1 MLQRRGHIYTS
12 RIVVPSRIRARWGR
26 SEITRS
32 LRTGDLKE
40 ARRRLALWEAH
51 MGAFL
56 HQIEKYLASMT
67 REELDSLY
75 RQYLATKFDEIE
87 ERLSSPLTEEQAEV
101 TSFVLNDEAH
111 RISAALAFGHVEE
124 RLPEAVGLAPQ
135 APEEM
140 QRRLA
145 RRLLEADLRATVAEL
160 GALEGRPLDRPEET
174 LVLPG
179 ATLDQTVSSP
189 LLSEVVELYCAEHI
203 GLKKW
208 SDRTADQ
215 SRKIFELVVG
225 LMGDRPIH
233 EITKS
238 DIRTL
243 GAQMLLLPTNMTKRF
258 RGLTPLQVLE
268 AVESKPDLPRLQPR
282 SINKNYQ
289 YVRSLFLWA
298 MEHDYLTQN
307 PATILRDVHEGRAQD
322 ARKALDDDDI
332 ERFFGFAEQ
341 QATEPYERWVP
352 RIMAFTGCR
361 MGEAARLE
369 RRDVRQVDG
378 LWVFDI
384 NADHPEKRVKTENS
398 LRLIPVHPR
407 LIELGLLDFVHGA
420 PEGFLFPRHIRYS
433 DDPKRS
439 PVDLLSKQLSRWLR
453 SSGVIDK
460 KKQVQSLRET
470 MATKLKDLGTPE
482 YQIAEILGHENSN
495 ISTGRYGKHTKLGTL
510 HDALAKVVL
519 PI

>member
-32 LRTGDLKE
+32 LRTGDLRE
-40 ARRRLALWEAH
+40 ARRRVALWEAH

-56 HQIEKYLASMT
+56 QQIEKHLASMT

-75 RQYLATKFDEIE
+75 RQYLATKFDQIE

-111 RISAALAFGHVEE
+111 RLSAALAYGRVEE
-124 RLPEAVGLAPQ
+124 RLPDAVELAPQ
-135 APEEM
+135 ATEEM

-145 RRLLEADLRATVAEL
+145 RRLLEADLKAAVAEL
-160 GALEGRPLDRPEET
+160 GALEGRPLDRPEEAPA
-174 LVLPG
+174 LAN
-179 ATLDQTVSSP
+179 ATQEQAVSSP
-189 LLSEVVELYCAEHI
+189 LLSEVIELYCAEHV
-203 GLKKW
+203 GRKKW

-233 EITKS
+233 EVTKS

-243 GAQMLLLPTNMTKRF
+243 GAQMLQLPTNMTKRF

-268 AVESKPDLPRLQPR
+268 AVESQPDLPRLQPR
-282 SINKNYQ
+282 SVNKNYQ
-289 YVRSLFLWA
+289 YVRSLFIWA
-298 MEHDYLTQN
+298 LEHDYLTQN

-322 ARKALDDDDI
+322 ARKALDDEDI
-332 ERFFGFAEQ
+332 ERFIGFATQ
-341 QATEPYERWVP
+341 HAREPYEHWVP

-369 RRDVRQVDG
+369 RRDVRQADG

-398 LRLIPVHPR
+398 LRQIPVHPR
-407 LIELGLLDFVHGA
+407 LIELGLLDFVHDA

-439 PVDLLSKQLSRWLR
+439 PVDLLSKQLTRWLR
-453 SSGVIDK
+453 KSGVEDK

-510 HDALAKVVL
+510 HEALAKVWL